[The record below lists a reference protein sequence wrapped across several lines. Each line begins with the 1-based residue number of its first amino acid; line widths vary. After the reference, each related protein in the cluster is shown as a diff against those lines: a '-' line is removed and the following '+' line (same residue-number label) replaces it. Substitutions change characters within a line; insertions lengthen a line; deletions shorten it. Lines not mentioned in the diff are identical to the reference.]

1 MMMLIICLA
10 PGLEWLIP
18 GLEIEL
24 CNRDWL
30 FRMVGPMQQGMLYSV
45 GLIFFNYYL
54 TVLLNSEI
62 FIKCCLCK

>member
-1 MMMLIICLA
+1 MMMLLTCLA

-24 CNRDWL
+24 CNWVWL
-30 FRMVGPMQQGMLYSV
+30 FRMVGPIQQGMLYRV
-45 GLIFFNYYL
+45 GLILFNYHL

-62 FIKCCLCK
+62 FIKCC